1 MISGT
6 TSSTGISERE
16 ERDMG
21 AENLIEDII
30 ENFPSQ
36 EKEADIQI
44 QEVYK
49 SPNKMN
55 PRWFT
60 PRHII
65 IKMAKI
71 KNKERILKGTRENSY
86 IQGKLH

>member
-55 PRWFT
+55 PR
-60 PRHII
+60 
-65 IKMAKI
+65 
-71 KNKERILKGTRENSY
+71 
-86 IQGKLH
+86 